1 MPDRRA
7 HGKGVRVKGPPARH
21 EEPKEQLPAVE
32 GIILD
37 AGELEPGDRVVYPN
51 QGVCQITGIESQE
64 IAGQRLDLIRMEREE
79 DGAAVLVPKGKV
91 PTIGLRKVASGDQI
105 EGVFHYLAAQYDDP
119 ELDWKVRHRD
129 NADRLI
135 AGGVLGV
142 AEVVK
147 GLHALSRIRP
157 LPAKEREQ
165 YDNARHLLV
174 HEIAVSLAV
183 PPALAED
190 YIDYALMPPPGVTF
204 KLKPP
209 PKPVELPSRPR
220 RKVTRTDDEDL
231 GLDELGLDLDLPEVP
246 GVVGE
251 TPEVGD
257 AVAPEEGLIPGIP
270 LADEIPAP
278 EVGPDAEALEESEL
292 PQEDE
297 EGEEVEEKEE
307 EAEEAGPEEAIRQ
320 KKLRKPLRS
329 APGARAASAEPRP
342 DKKKTAT
349 KKAQKPGKLAA
360 HSARIEHDEAK
371 AKGEKKKK
379 PAPKAPTKKPA
390 ARGSKKK

>member
-1 MPDRRA
+1 
-7 HGKGVRVKGPPARH
+7 VKGPPARH

-32 GIILD
+32 GIIMD
-37 AGELEPGDRVVYPN
+37 AGELEAGDRVVYPN
-51 QGVCQITGIESQE
+51 QGVCRITGIEAKE
-64 IAGQRLDLIRMEREE
+64 IAGQKLELVRMEREE

-174 HEIAVSLAV
+174 HEIAVSLVV

-220 RKVTRTDDEDL
+220 RKVTRTDDEEL

-246 GVVGE
+246 GAIGE
-251 TPEVGD
+251 TPDAPE
-257 AVAPEEGLIPGIP
+257 AVAGEEGVAIPGIP
-270 LADEIPAP
+270 LPDDLPVP
-278 EVGPDAEALEESEL
+278 EGDAEASDEADVEPVDEAEADEEL
-292 PQEDE
+292 PPAR
-297 EGEEVEEKEE
+297 K
-307 EAEEAGPEEAIRQ
+307 APAG
-320 KKLRKPLRS
+320 KKP
-329 APGARAASAEPRP
+329 AAAARP
-342 DKKKTAT
+342 
-349 KKAQKPGKLAA
+349 
-360 HSARIEHDEAK
+360 EAK
-371 AKGEKKKK
+371 AKPAPKKAPAPKKVEKPAVKKAPPKK
-379 PAPKAPTKKPA
+379 PAPKAAPKKPA
-390 ARGSKKK
+390 PKGKKK

>member
-1 MPDRRA
+1 
-7 HGKGVRVKGPPARH
+7 VRVRGPPARH

-91 PTIGLRKVASGDQI
+91 PTIGLRKVASGNQI

-174 HEIAVSLAV
+174 HEVAVSLAV

-231 GLDELGLDLDLPEVP
+231 GLDELGLDLDLPEAP
-246 GVVGE
+246 GIVGE
-251 TPEVGD
+251 TPEAGD
-257 AVAPEEGLIPGIP
+257 AVVPEEGLSIP
-270 LADEIPAP
+270 LPDEIPAP
-278 EVGPDAEALEESEL
+278 EAGVDAEALEESEL
-292 PQEDE
+292 PQAGEEGEGAE
-297 EGEEVEEKEE
+297 EGEEK
-307 EAEEAGPEEAIRQ
+307 EAEEAETEEPFRQ
-320 KKLRKPLRS
+320 KKLKKPAR
-329 APGARAASAEPRP
+329 PPHGARAASAEPRV
-342 DKKKTAT
+342 DKKKPAPR
-349 KKAQKPGKLAA
+349 KAQKPGKPAA
-360 HSARIEHDEAK
+360 HPEHDEAK

-379 PAPKAPTKKPA
+379 PAPKAPAKKPA
-390 ARGSKKK
+390 AKGSKRK

>member
-1 MPDRRA
+1 MR
-7 HGKGVRVKGPPARH
+7 GPPARH

-32 GIILD
+32 GIIMD
-37 AGELEPGDRVVYPN
+37 AAELKAGDRVVYPN
-51 QGVCQITGIESQE
+51 QGVCRITGVEVKE
-64 IAGQRLDLIRMEREE
+64 IAGQKLELVRMEREE

-91 PTIGLRKVASGDQI
+91 PSIGLRKVASGDQI

-174 HEIAVSLAV
+174 HEISVSLAV
-183 PPALAED
+183 PMGLAED
-190 YIDYALMPPPGVTF
+190 FIDYALMPPVGVTF

-220 RKVTRTDDEDL
+220 RKVARTDDEDL
-231 GLDELGLDLDLPEVP
+231 GLDDLGLGELGELPEP
-246 GVVGE
+246 GAEPPEGE
-251 TPEVGD
+251 SAEAET
-257 AVAPEEGLIPGIP
+257 AAPGIP
-270 LADEIPAP
+270 SPEDIPLPDIDALPPLEGEEEPAP
-278 EVGPDAEALEESEL
+278 GPEAEGAEAEGAGEADGEAEAD
-292 PQEDE
+292 EDE
-297 EGEEVEEKEE
+297 EDEDDDAGAKRGRKAAPKKGAAAEK
-307 EAEEAGPEEAIRQ
+307 
-320 KKLRKPLRS
+320 KP
-329 APGARAASAEPRP
+329 AA
-342 DKKKTAT
+342 
-349 KKAQKPGKLAA
+349 KKAAPAAKPRVAV
-360 HSARIEHDEAK
+360 EP
-371 AKGEKKKK
+371 KKK
-379 PAPKAPTKKPA
+379 PAAKPAPVKKPA
-390 ARGSKKK
+390 PPKGKKK

>member
-1 MPDRRA
+1 M
-7 HGKGVRVKGPPARH
+7 KGPPARQ
-21 EEPKEQLPAVE
+21 EEAKEQLPALE
-32 GIILD
+32 GIISD

-51 QGVCQITGIESQE
+51 QGVCRIKGVESKE
-64 IAGQRLDLIRMEREE
+64 IAGQKLDLVRMEREE

-174 HEIAVSLAV
+174 HEVAVSLAV

-190 YIDYALMPPPGVTF
+190 YVDYALMPPTGVTF

-220 RKVTRTDDEDL
+220 RRVTRTDDEEDL
-231 GLDELGLDLDLPEVP
+231 GLDELGLDIDLPEVP
-246 GVVGE
+246 GAEGE
-251 TPEVGD
+251 AAD
-257 AVAPEEGLIPGIP
+257 APDATEAAPEESTGALPGIP
-270 LADEIPAP
+270 EGALPAAEGESEELE
-278 EVGPDAEALEESEL
+278 EVGEHA
-292 PQEDE
+292 E
-297 EGEEVEEKEE
+297 EGEVGEE
-307 EAEEAGPEEAIRQ
+307 ELAPRKGKRAPAPRADAAARPGVE
-320 KKLRKPLRS
+320 KKKPVAARKPEKP
-329 APGARAASAEPRP
+329 AKGAPRP
-342 DKKKTAT
+342 PRPERA
-349 KKAQKPGKLAA
+349 
-360 HSARIEHDEAK
+360 EAK
-371 AKGEKKKK
+371 PKVEKKK
-379 PAPKAPTKKPA
+379 PAPKPAKKAPPK
-390 ARGSKKK
+390 GGKKK

>member
-1 MPDRRA
+1 MR
-7 HGKGVRVKGPPARH
+7 GPPARH
-21 EEPKEQLPAVE
+21 EEPKEQYPAVE
-32 GIILD
+32 GVILN
-37 AGELEPGDRVVYPN
+37 AEELEPGDRVVYPN
-51 QGVCQITGIESQE
+51 QGVCRITGVEKKE
-64 IAGQRLDLIRMEREE
+64 IAGQNLELVRMEREE

-147 GLHALSRIRP
+147 GLHSLSRIRP

-174 HEIAVSLAV
+174 HEVAVSLAV

-220 RKVTRTDDEDL
+220 RKVVRTDDEDL
-231 GLDELGLDLDLPEVP
+231 GLDDLGLGIDLGL
-246 GVVGE
+246 
-251 TPEVGD
+251 GD
-257 AVAPEEGLIPGIP
+257 ALVPAAAGEDTGAARLGDDGAALPGIP
-270 LADEIPAP
+270 SPDDIPLPDTGLALTSGD
-278 EVGPDAEALEESEL
+278 
-292 PQEDE
+292 EDE
-297 EGEEVEEKEE
+297 EDERPPAGDEGEEDDV
-307 EAEEAGPEEAIRQ
+307 APVAPAR
-320 KKLRKPLRS
+320 KKQAAPAARKPLPP
-329 APGARAASAEPRP
+329 APARPAA
-342 DKKKTAT
+342 
-349 KKAQKPGKLAA
+349 
-360 HSARIEHDEAK
+360 
-371 AKGEKKKK
+371 K
-379 PAPKAPTKKPA
+379 PAPPKKPA
-390 ARGSKKK
+390 AKKVEKPAARPEKPKPEPKAKVKSKPEKKPPAVKAPARKPAPARGKKK

>member
-1 MPDRRA
+1 
-7 HGKGVRVKGPPARH
+7 VRVKGPPARQ
-21 EEPKEQLPAVE
+21 EEAKEQLPALE
-32 GIILD
+32 GVISD

-51 QGVCQITGIESQE
+51 QGVCRITGVESKE
-64 IAGQRLDLIRMEREE
+64 IAGHKLDLVRMEREE

-91 PTIGLRKVASGDQI
+91 PAIGLRKVASGDQI

-174 HEIAVSLAV
+174 HEVAVSLAV

-190 YIDYALMPPPGVTF
+190 YIDYALMPPAGVTF

-220 RKVTRTDDEDL
+220 RRVTRTDDEDL
-231 GLDELGLDLDLPEVP
+231 GLDDLGLDLELPEVP
-246 GVVGE
+246 GVDSVEGE
-251 TPEVGD
+251 
-257 AVAPEEGLIPGIP
+257 APEAAESSEAAPDESGL
-270 LADEIPAP
+270 P
-278 EVGPDAEALEESEL
+278 ELSDVALPS
-292 PQEDE
+292 
-297 EGEEVEEKEE
+297 E
-307 EAEEAGPEEAIRQ
+307 EAESDELPETAGEGEAAEGSEEEHEPPQ
-320 KKLRKPLRS
+320 KKGKKTSEP
-329 APGARAASAEPRP
+329 AARAGA
-342 DKKKTAT
+342 
-349 KKAQKPGKLAA
+349 KKASRKVEKAPRGAA
-360 HSARIEHDEAK
+360 RPARAERVEAK
-371 AKGEKKKK
+371 PKAEKKK
-379 PAPKAPTKKPA
+379 PAPPKPA
-390 ARGSKKK
+390 ARKPAAKGSKKK

>member
-1 MPDRRA
+1 
-7 HGKGVRVKGPPARH
+7 VKGPPARH

-32 GIILD
+32 GIIVD

-51 QGVCQITGIESQE
+51 QGVCRITGVEAKE
-64 IAGQRLDLIRMEREE
+64 IAGHKLELVRMEREE

-91 PTIGLRKVASGDQI
+91 PAIGLRKVASGDQI
-105 EGVFHYLAAQYDDP
+105 DGVFHYLAAQYDDP

-174 HEIAVSLAV
+174 HEVAVSLGV

-190 YIDYALMPPPGVTF
+190 YVDYALMPPAGVTF

-220 RKVTRTDDEDL
+220 RRVARSDDDLELDDL
-231 GLDELGLDLDLPEVP
+231 GLDLELPEVP
-246 GVVGE
+246 GAGGE
-251 TPEVGD
+251 PAEAMGGDDATPIPGVPSPDDLALPD
-257 AVAPEEGLIPGIP
+257 AGSEAEAPE
-270 LADEIPAP
+270 
-278 EVGPDAEALEESEL
+278 DAM
-292 PQEDE
+292 
-297 EGEEVEEKEE
+297 E
-307 EAEEAGPEEAIRQ
+307 EAEGEPVADEGAGDDEEPPPA
-320 KKLRKPLRS
+320 RKPHK
-329 APGARAASAEPRP
+329 PEPARAARAAAEAKPA
-342 DKKKTAT
+342 KKKA
-349 KKAQKPGKLAA
+349 ASRKP
-360 HSARIEHDEAK
+360 ARPEK
-371 AKGEKKKK
+371 AKPEARKPEKKRAAPPK
-379 PAPKAPTKKPA
+379 PARKAAT
-390 ARGSKKK
+390 RGGKKK

>member
-1 MPDRRA
+1 M
-7 HGKGVRVKGPPARH
+7 KGPPARH

-37 AGELEPGDRVVYPN
+37 AGDLEIGDRVVYPN
-51 QGVCQITGIESQE
+51 QGVCRITGVEKKE
-64 IAGQRLDLIRMEREE
+64 IAGQRLELVRMEREE

-147 GLHALSRIRP
+147 GLHSLSRIRP

-174 HEIAVSLAV
+174 HEVAVSLAV
-183 PPALAED
+183 EPGLAED

-209 PKPVELPSRPR
+209 PKPVELPARPR
-220 RKVTRTDDEDL
+220 RKVVRTDDEDL
-231 GLDELGLDLDLPEVP
+231 GLDDLGLDLGL
-246 GVVGE
+246 G
-251 TPEVGD
+251 T
-257 AVAPEEGLIPGIP
+257 EEGEAQPAGEAAAGLGDLAAALPGIP
-270 LADEIPAP
+270 SPEDIPLPDTSGEAEP
-278 EVGPDAEALEESEL
+278 EAG
-292 PQEDE
+292 E
-297 EGEEVEEKEE
+297 EG
-307 EAEEAGPEEAIRQ
+307 EAEEAAPGEEADEGEEEKPI
-320 KKLRKPLRS
+320 LPAPRKPAA
-329 APGARAASAEPRP
+329 APKKPAAAPARKAPREKPAARKAAPKKPARPAAPARAKAAPRKAE
-342 DKKKTAT
+342 
-349 KKAQKPGKLAA
+349 
-360 HSARIEHDEAK
+360 
-371 AKGEKKKK
+371 KKK
-379 PAPKAPTKKPA
+379 PAGKAPARSVKTARAKPA
-390 ARGSKKK
+390 RGGKRK

>member
-1 MPDRRA
+1 M
-7 HGKGVRVKGPPARH
+7 KGPPARH

-32 GIILD
+32 GIISD

-51 QGVCQITGIESQE
+51 QGVCRITGVESKE
-64 IAGQRLDLIRMEREE
+64 IAGQKLDLVRMEREE

-174 HEIAVSLAV
+174 HEVAVSLAV

-190 YIDYALMPPPGVTF
+190 YIDYALMPPTGVTF

-231 GLDELGLDLDLPEVP
+231 GLDELGLDLELPEVPGAEGETPDAAAAAPDEAGALPALDLPEVP
-246 GVVGE
+246 EVPDVAAPQGE
-251 TPEVGD
+251 
-257 AVAPEEGLIPGIP
+257 
-270 LADEIPAP
+270 ADE
-278 EVGPDAEALEESEL
+278 LL
-292 PQEDE
+292 
-297 EGEEVEEKEE
+297 E
-307 EAEEAGPEEAIRQ
+307 EAEEAEEAEAVADEDEDDLPVRKEELPQ
-320 KKLRKPLRS
+320 KKGKKVVPPARPEPS
-329 APGARAASAEPRP
+329 PHTGAP
-342 DKKKTAT
+342 D
-349 KKAQKPGKLAA
+349 
-360 HSARIEHDEAK
+360 
-371 AKGEKKKK
+371 KKK
-379 PAPKAPTKKPA
+379 PAPRKAEKPAKAPARPVRPERAEAKPKVEKKKAATKPAAKKPA
-390 ARGSKKK
+390 PKGGKKK

>member
-1 MPDRRA
+1 LLHPGA
-7 HGKGVRVKGPPARH
+7 HGKGVRVKGPPARQ
-21 EEPKEQLPAVE
+21 EESKEQLPALE
-32 GIILD
+32 GIISD

-51 QGVCQITGIESQE
+51 QGVCRIKGVESKE
-64 IAGQRLDLIRMEREE
+64 IAGQKLELVRMEREE

-174 HEIAVSLAV
+174 HEVAVSLAV

-190 YIDYALMPPPGVTF
+190 YVDYALMPPVGVTF

-220 RKVTRTDDEDL
+220 RRVTRTDDEDL
-231 GLDELGLDLDLPEVP
+231 GLDELGLDIDLPEVP
-246 GVVGE
+246 GTE
-251 TPEVGD
+251 AEAPD
-257 AVAPEEGLIPGIP
+257 AAEAAPEESAGALPDLPDTGVP
-270 LADEIPAP
+270 AAEGESDELEGGAEPA
-278 EVGPDAEALEESEL
+278 EE
-292 PQEDE
+292 E
-297 EGEEVEEKEE
+297 EGEEEPAPRRGKRAPAPRPEAAARPAAEK
-307 EAEEAGPEEAIRQ
+307 
-320 KKLRKPLRS
+320 KKPPAARKPEKP
-329 APGARAASAEPRP
+329 AKAAPRP
-342 DKKKTAT
+342 PRPERA
-349 KKAQKPGKLAA
+349 
-360 HSARIEHDEAK
+360 EAK
-371 AKGEKKKK
+371 PKPEKKK
-379 PAPKAPTKKPA
+379 PAPKPAKKAPPK
-390 ARGSKKK
+390 GSKKK

>member
-1 MPDRRA
+1 
-7 HGKGVRVKGPPARH
+7 VKGPPARH

-51 QGVCQITGIESQE
+51 QGVCQITGIEAKE
-64 IAGQRLDLIRMEREE
+64 IAGQKLELVRMEREE

-174 HEIAVSLAV
+174 HEVAVSLAV

-220 RKVTRTDDEDL
+220 RKVTRTDDEEL

-246 GVVGE
+246 GAIGE
-251 TPEVGD
+251 TPDAPEAVGGEE
-257 AVAPEEGLIPGIP
+257 AVAIPGIP
-270 LADEIPAP
+270 LPDDIPAAETDAELSEEADAEPVDEAEAEADEEVPAARKAP
-278 EVGPDAEALEESEL
+278 VA
-292 PQEDE
+292 
-297 EGEEVEEKEE
+297 
-307 EAEEAGPEEAIRQ
+307 
-320 KKLRKPLRS
+320 KKP
-329 APGARAASAEPRP
+329 AAAPRP
-342 DKKKTAT
+342 
-349 KKAQKPGKLAA
+349 
-360 HSARIEHDEAK
+360 EAK
-371 AKGEKKKK
+371 AKPAPKKAPAPKPAPKKVEKPAPKKAPPKK
-379 PAPKAPTKKPA
+379 PAPKAAPKKPA
-390 ARGSKKK
+390 PKGKKK

>member
-1 MPDRRA
+1 
-7 HGKGVRVKGPPARH
+7 VKGPPARH
-21 EEPKEQLPAVE
+21 EEPKEQYPAVE
-32 GIILD
+32 GIITD
-37 AGELEPGDRVVYPN
+37 ASELEPGDRVVYPN
-51 QGVCQITGIESQE
+51 QGVCSITGVEKKE
-64 IAGQRLDLIRMEREE
+64 IAGQKLELVRMEREE
-79 DGAAVLVPKGKV
+79 DGAAVLVPKAKV
-91 PTIGLRKVASGDQI
+91 PTIGLRKVASGRQI

-157 LPAKEREQ
+157 LPTKEREQ

-190 YIDYALMPPPGVTF
+190 YIDYALMPPAGVTF

-209 PKPVELPSRPR
+209 PKPVELPARPR

-231 GLDELGLDLDLPEVP
+231 GLDDLGLDLGELPAAGAE
-246 GVVGE
+246 
-251 TPEVGD
+251 
-257 AVAPEEGLIPGIP
+257 APLEAAALGADDTALPGIP
-270 LADEIPAP
+270 SADDIPAP
-278 EVGPDAEALEESEL
+278 DLEGSAEL
-292 PQEDE
+292 PEAEEEGEAVEEPADDSDEAKEAGAEDE
-297 EGEEVEEKEE
+297 E
-307 EAEEAGPEEAIRQ
+307 EAVPVARRAPPP
-320 KKLRKPLRS
+320 RKPAATPSR
-329 APGARAASAEPRP
+329 AEKPARAAAPAGRRESSKPA
-342 DKKKTAT
+342 A
-349 KKAQKPGKLAA
+349 KKAKKSP
-360 HSARIEHDEAK
+360 AK
-371 AKGEKKKK
+371 APPKK
-379 PAPKAPTKKPA
+379 PAPRAKKAAPRKP

>member
-1 MPDRRA
+1 
-7 HGKGVRVKGPPARH
+7 VRGPPARH
-21 EEPKEQLPAVE
+21 DEPKEQYPAVE
-32 GIILD
+32 GVILD
-37 AGELEPGDRVVYPN
+37 ADELEPGDRVVYPN
-51 QGVCQITGIESQE
+51 QGVCRITGIEKKE
-64 IAGQRLDLIRMEREE
+64 IAGQKLELVRMEREE

-147 GLHALSRIRP
+147 GLHSLSRIRP

-174 HEIAVSLAV
+174 HEVAVSLAV

-190 YIDYALMPPPGVTF
+190 YIDYALMPPPGVSF

-220 RKVTRTDDEDL
+220 RKVVRTDDEDL
-231 GLDELGLDLDLPEVP
+231 GLDDLGIDLGLGDALAPSAA
-246 GVVGE
+246 GE
-251 TPEVGD
+251 DAPAAILGDEVG
-257 AVAPEEGLIPGIP
+257 ALPAIPSADDIP
-270 LADEIPAP
+270 LPDSGFAAASDDED
-278 EVGPDAEALEESEL
+278 ED
-292 PQEDE
+292 EDE
-297 EGEEVEEKEE
+297 ERPPAGDEGDEGLEPAAEARKKPAPAAGKPSPPARASKPSPTKPAPSKPAAANKAAAKKVE
-307 EAEEAGPEEAIRQ
+307 
-320 KKLRKPLRS
+320 KPD
-329 APGARAASAEPRP
+329 ARAAKRKPEP
-342 DKKKTAT
+342 
-349 KKAQKPGKLAA
+349 
-360 HSARIEHDEAK
+360 K
-371 AKGEKKKK
+371 AKVKSKPEKKK
-379 PAPKAPTKKPA
+379 PAPKAPARKPA
-390 ARGSKKK
+390 TARGKKK

>member
-1 MPDRRA
+1 
-7 HGKGVRVKGPPARH
+7 VKGPPARQ
-21 EEPKEQLPAVE
+21 EESKEQLPAIE
-32 GIILD
+32 GVIANAD
-37 AGELEPGDRVVYPN
+37 DLEPGDRVVYPN
-51 QGVCQITGIESQE
+51 QGVCRITGVESKE
-64 IAGQRLDLIRMEREE
+64 IAGQKLDLVRMEREE

-174 HEIAVSLAV
+174 HEVAVSLGV

-190 YIDYALMPPPGVTF
+190 YIDYALMPPHGVTF

-220 RKVTRTDDEDL
+220 RRVTRTDDEDL

-246 GVVGE
+246 GAEGE
-251 TPEVGD
+251 PPEAAEG
-257 AVAPEEGLIPGIP
+257 APDEAAALPGLTEAAAPRSEAGEDQEEG
-270 LADEIPAP
+270 
-278 EVGPDAEALEESEL
+278 SE
-292 PQEDE
+292 E
-297 EGEEVEEKEE
+297 EGSERGDGEEDLSPKKGKKAVPSALQ
-307 EAEEAGPEEAIRQ
+307 EAPSRPSADR
-320 KKLRKPLRS
+320 KKAAPRKPEKPARS
-329 APGARAASAEPRP
+329 AAHPARPGRP
-342 DKKKTAT
+342 
-349 KKAQKPGKLAA
+349 
-360 HSARIEHDEAK
+360 EAK
-371 AKGEKKKK
+371 AKTEKKK
-379 PAPKAPTKKPA
+379 PAAAKAPRKPA
-390 ARGSKKK
+390 PKGGKKK

>member
-1 MPDRRA
+1 MR
-7 HGKGVRVKGPPARH
+7 GPPARH

-32 GIILD
+32 GVILD

-51 QGVCQITGIESQE
+51 QGVCQITGVELQE
-64 IAGQRLDLIRMEREE
+64 IAGQKLELVRMEREE

-174 HEIAVSLAV
+174 HEVAVSLAV
-183 PPALAED
+183 PPGLAED

-231 GLDELGLDLDLPEVP
+231 GLDELGLDLELPEVP
-246 GVVGE
+246 GVAGE
-251 TPEVGD
+251 VPEAAEA
-257 AVAPEEGLIPGIP
+257 AVPEEARAIPGIP
-270 LADEIPAP
+270 SPDEFPAP
-278 EVGPDAEALEESEL
+278 EAEVDEELPAEAEE
-292 PQEDE
+292 PDE
-297 EGEEVEEKEE
+297 EE
-307 EAEEAGPEEAIRQ
+307 EAGEPAPQ
-320 KKLRKPLRS
+320 KKLRS
-329 APGARAASAEPRP
+329 ARPAQGARAAGAERKAA
-342 DKKKTAT
+342 KKKPAP
-349 KKAQKPGKLAA
+349 KKAQKPGKPAVRSA
-360 HSARIEHDEAK
+360 HPERDEPK
-371 AKGEKKKK
+371 PKGEKKK
-379 PAPKAPTKKPA
+379 PAAKAPAKKPA
-390 ARGSKKK
+390 VKGGKKK